1 MRCCVRVVFGNAVFK
16 GIQAVCCLCMI
27 SATQYDIKKYFVLP
41 ATMFVRILQCKCVY
55 CVRVVYQNVIFNG
68 LYAHC
73 RPCVM
78 SATQY
83 NIKKF
88 FVLPSTMFVGILQ
101 CKCVYYVH
109 VVYQNAIFKGL

>member
-1 MRCCVRVVFGNAVFK
+1 MYVF
-16 GIQAVCCLCMI
+16 MM
-27 SATQYDIKKYFVLP
+27 YDIKKNFVLCV
-41 ATMFVRILQCKCVY
+41 TMFIGILQCKCVY
-55 CVRVVYQNVIFNG
+55 CVRVVYQNAIFNG

-83 NIKKF
+83 DIKKK
-88 FVLPSTMFVGILQ
+88 FVLSATMFVRILQ
-101 CKCVYYVH
+101 CKCMFCVR